1 MVGAQSLVAYIRVST
16 SRQGKS
22 GLGME
27 AQRENIARFAKAE
40 GYEVVGEYLEVETG
54 KGADALDRRPQ
65 LKSALSAARR
75 QKCSVVVAKLDR
87 LSRDV
92 HFISGLMAH
101 KVPFI
106 VTELGADV
114 DPFILH
120 LYAALGEKERKLI
133 ASRTKAALAIRKA
146 QGKVLGG
153 PKLPEARELAQDVI
167 KANAD
172 RHAANVLPV
181 IRAAQKAGATTLR
194 EIADALNARGV
205 HTARGGKWFATSV
218 KNILD
223 RTEASR
229 AP

>member
-1 MVGAQSLVAYIRVST
+1 MPSRGQLLAYIRVST

-27 AQRENIARFAKAE
+27 AQRDNIARFAKVE
-40 GYEVVGEYLEVETG
+40 GYELVGEYLEIETG
-54 KGADALDRRPQ
+54 KGSDALDRRPQ
-65 LKSALSAARR
+65 LSAALNSARKR
-75 QKCSVVVAKLDR
+75 GASVVVAKLDR

-120 LYAALGEKERKLI
+120 LYAALSEKERNMI
-133 ASRTKAALAIRKA
+133 AGRTKAALAMKKA

-153 PKLPEARELAQDVI
+153 PKLREARELGQRVI
-167 KANAD
+167 KTNAD
-172 RHAANVLPV
+172 LQAAKVLPM
-181 IRAAQKAGATTLR
+181 IRSAQKAGATTLR

-223 RTEASR
+223 RSKAS
-229 AP
+229 

>member
-1 MVGAQSLVAYIRVST
+1 
-16 SRQGKS
+16 
-22 GLGME
+22 
-27 AQRENIARFAKAE
+27 
-40 GYEVVGEYLEVETG
+40 
-54 KGADALDRRPQ
+54 
-65 LKSALSAARR
+65 
-75 QKCSVVVAKLDR
+75 VVAKLDR

-120 LYAALGEKERKLI
+120 LYAALSEKERNLI
-133 ASRTKAALAIRKA
+133 AGLAMRKA

-153 PKLPEARELAQDVI
+153 PKLHEARELAQSVI

-172 RHAANVLPV
+172 GHAAKVLPM
-181 IRAAQKAGATTLR
+181 IRSAQKAGATTLR

-223 RTEASR
+223 RSKAS
-229 AP
+229 